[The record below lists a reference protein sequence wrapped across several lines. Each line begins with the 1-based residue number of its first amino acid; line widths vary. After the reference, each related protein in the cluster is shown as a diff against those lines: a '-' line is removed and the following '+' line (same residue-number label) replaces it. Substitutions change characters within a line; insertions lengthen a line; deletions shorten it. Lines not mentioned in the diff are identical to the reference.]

1 MLPRELSD
9 DLCSLRPNERRPALV
24 CQFDIKQDGQLA
36 ENIQFCLAWIES
48 KTSWYMMMF
57 LTG

>member
-48 KTSWYMMMF
+48 KQV
-57 LTG
+57 GI